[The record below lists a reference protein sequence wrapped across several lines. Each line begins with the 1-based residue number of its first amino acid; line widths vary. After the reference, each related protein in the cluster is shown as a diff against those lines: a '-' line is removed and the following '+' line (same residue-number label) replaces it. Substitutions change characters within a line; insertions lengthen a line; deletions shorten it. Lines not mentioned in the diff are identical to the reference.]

1 MGGCTAAVQSCVGK
15 RRLIITM
22 KDLAKKAAKNRR
34 MVTFAQL
41 MGCLGSGA
49 CAAAVG
55 TACVHAGVFTA
66 GTACLAA
73 AGVMGTL
80 GCADAVKSCVGK
92 RRLMI
97 TMKDAAKNDAKKR
110 RMVTLGQLMGCLG
123 SGACAAAVA
132 AACVTEGV
140 VTVGTGCL
148 AAGGVLATIG
158 CTAAVQSCVGKRRHL
173 LVFKAAA
180 KRKLAALGHK

>member
-34 MVTFAQL
+34 MVTFSQL

-80 GCADAVKSCVGK
+80 GCADAVKSCVG
-92 RRLMI
+92 RSPCASAFTQACGTEGDVI
-97 TMKDAAKNDAKKR
+97 
-110 RMVTLGQLMGCLG
+110 LG
-123 SGACAAAVA
+123 SG
-132 AACVTEGV
+132 
-140 VTVGTGCL
+140 CL
-148 AAGGVLATIG
+148 APGQYLETIG
-158 CTAAVQSCVGKRRHL
+158 CADAVKSCVGKRRL
-173 LVFKAAA
+173 IITI
-180 KRKLAALGHK
+180 

>member
-1 MGGCTAAVQSCVGK
+1 MGGCTDAVKSCVGK
-15 RRLIITM
+15 RRLIITI
-22 KDLAKKAAKNRR
+22 KDAAKRAAKKRR
-34 MVTFAQL
+34 MVTFSQL

-97 TMKDAAKNDAKKR
+97 TMKEAAKNDAKKR
-110 RMVTLGQLMGCLG
+110 RMVPPAQVAMCLG
-123 SGACAAAVA
+123 SSPCASAV
-132 AACVTEGV
+132 
-140 VTVGTGCL
+140 
-148 AAGGVLATIG
+148 
-158 CTAAVQSCVGKRRHL
+158 
-173 LVFKAAA
+173 
-180 KRKLAALGHK
+180 